1 MKLKILIVD
10 DHQILIDGITAMLS
24 DLPRC
29 EVIGKALDGLSAL
42 EFLKNN
48 HVDIVLTDLY
58 MPKMTGIELTHK
70 VKKAYPQ
77 IKVIALSVSYDVSI
91 VHDLMDAGIS
101 GFILKT
107 IGREELIEAV
117 NAVSEG
123 SMYFSREVSNEILR
137 SLSNRNHDDN
147 EENYHLTDRELEI
160 LKLIAAENSNNEIAE
175 KLYISERT
183 VETHRKNIY
192 RKTNT
197 KTIVGLIK
205 YAVEQK
211 LI

>member
-24 DLPRC
+24 NLPRF
-29 EVIGKALDGLSAL
+29 EVVGKALDGIAAL

-58 MPKMTGIELTHK
+58 MPKMTGIELTHE
-70 VKKAYPQ
+70 VKKTYPH
-77 IKVIALSVSYDVSI
+77 IKVMTLSVSYDVSI

-117 NAVSEG
+117 DAVSEG
-123 SMYFSREVSNEILR
+123 NMYFSREVSNEILR
-137 SLSNRNHDDN
+137 SLSNRNNDDQD
-147 EENYHLTDRELEI
+147 ENYHLTERELEI

-205 YAVEQK
+205 YAVERK